1 MLPALPAPVAM
12 LIGSLPQW
20 PPSAALAIALNLAL
34 DRALPRAALVALA
47 GKCVCL
53 RVRDVGL
60 TLTVRYGRDGF
71 SPAPRQARA
80 DLEISADADAFLA
93 LALRREDPD
102 TLFFNRRL
110 LFTGDTE
117 LGLIVKNALDAI
129 EWPLPTLPRRLR
141 G

>member
-1 MLPALPAPVAM
+1 VLPVLPAPITA
-12 LIGSLPQW
+12 LIGRLPQW

-34 DRALPRAALVALA
+34 DRVLPRAALVALD
-47 GKCVCL
+47 GRCVCL

-60 TLTVRYGRDGF
+60 TLMVRYAQSGF
-71 SPAPRQARA
+71 APAPKQSRA

-102 TLFFNRRL
+102 TLFFKRRL

-117 LGLIVKNALDAI
+117 LGLIIKNALDAI
-129 EWPLPTLPRRLR
+129 EWPLAGSGNGR
-141 G
+141 